1 MIRAYRP
8 ERPSLWRDVRA
19 IPFAPKQ
26 GFPMLLPFV
35 AVGVAMIGSA
45 GL

>member
-8 ERPSLWRDVRA
+8 ERPSVWRDVRA
-19 IPFAPKQ
+19 VPFSWR
-26 GFPMLLPFV
+26 GLPMLLPFAFV
-35 AVGVAMIGSA
+35 AVAMIGSA